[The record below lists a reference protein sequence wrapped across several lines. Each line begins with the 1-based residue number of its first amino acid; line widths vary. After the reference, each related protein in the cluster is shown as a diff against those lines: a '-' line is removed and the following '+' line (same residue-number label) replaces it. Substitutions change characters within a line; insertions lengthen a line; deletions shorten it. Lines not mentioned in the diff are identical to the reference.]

1 MNEYQARQGW
11 QRPRA
16 HRLALEAR
24 IVFDATLAVA
34 NPDVSSE
41 AHPAAT
47 AEAVEKTV
55 DAVPAKVSLT
65 ETPGIER
72 NVEAKHQV
80 FLIDASL
87 ENLNQLV
94 EAHQG
99 DEVFVLDAQQDGV
112 AQIAAILDGR
122 RDLDAIHLLC
132 HGSAGELYLGNT
144 VLDLAAVNGSH
155 AEALSAIG
163 ATLADDGDLL
173 IYGCDVGAGAVGQRF
188 VSALA
193 IATGA
198 DIAASSDATGAAAR
212 GGDWVLETSSGAI
225 ETESLALSAFDGLLA
240 APTISAPAVQM
251 TSEDTNYTVNT
262 PKITID
268 YADNS
273 TPLTV
278 QLSLP
283 AGTGKLY
290 VDQNGSSGA
299 SVSQNISSAVTIVGT
314 KSQINAALNLTTY
327 LPGGDYNNSNGSFN
341 LTVSASDGIAPAS
354 TQTISFDVTPV
365 VDIGNDTATTLEETP
380 VQIAVL
386 LNDTFEGSPVISG
399 VDGTPLILGTP
410 VSVNHG
416 SVALNANGTVTYTP
430 SAGFHGLETFTYT
443 VTSGSVTET
452 ATVTVTVTSVSD
464 APAGAD
470 KTISATEDVPY
481 NFSAADFGFSDPN
494 DAPANSFAAVVLTT
508 LPTTGTMTLNGS
520 AVSSGQVIAVADIPQ
535 LAWQAPANANGNAL
549 ATFTF
554 QVRDDGGVVN
564 GGKDTDASPN
574 TITFNVASVNDLPV
588 AVNDTVAATEDTI
601 LNGNLNTNDTLSGD
615 GGNVWAATL
624 ANPPSH
630 GAVTVNPDGSFV
642 YTPTANYN
650 GPDSFTYTL
659 TDANGDASTATVNLT
674 VASVNDLPVAAN
686 DTLAAT
692 EDTILNGTL
701 ATNDTPSGDGGNVW
715 AVATPPSHGT
725 VTVNPDGSFIYT
737 PTANYNG
744 PDSFTYTLTDTNGDV
759 STATVNLTVASVND
773 LPVAANDTLA
783 ATEDTALNGTL
794 ATNDTPSGDGGNVW
808 AVATQPAHGTVTVNP
823 DGSFIYTPTA
833 NYNGPDSFTY
843 TLTDANGDV
852 STATVNLTVAS
863 VNDLP
868 VAANDTLA
876 ATEDTTLNGTLATN
890 DTPSGDGGN
899 VWAAATPP
907 SHGTVTVNPDGSFI
921 YTPTANYNGPD
932 SFTYTLTDN
941 NGDVSTATVNLTVA
955 PVNDLPVAA
964 NDTLA
969 ATEDTT
975 LNGTLATND
984 TPSGDG
990 GNVWA
995 VATQPGHG
1003 TLTVNPDG
1011 SFVYTP
1017 TANYNGPDSFT
1028 YTLTDANLD
1037 VSTATV
1043 NLTVASVNDLPVAA
1057 NDTLAATED
1066 TALNGTLA
1074 TNDTPSGDGGNVW
1087 ALANPAGH
1095 GTVTVNTDGSFIY
1108 TPTVNY
1114 NGPDSFTYTLTDTNG
1129 DVSTATVN
1137 LTVASVND
1145 LPVAV
1150 NDTLNATEDTV
1161 LNGTLSPN
1169 DTPSGDGGNVWAA
1182 ATQPA
1187 HGTVTVNNDGS
1198 FIYTPTANYN
1208 GPDSFT
1214 YTLTDAN
1221 GDVST
1226 ATVNLTVASVNDLPV
1241 AANDTLNAT
1250 EDTVLN
1256 GTLNPNDTLS
1266 GDGGNVWAVATQPGH
1281 GTVTVNPDGSFV
1293 YTPTTNYNGPD
1304 SFTYTLTDANLDV
1317 STATVNLTV
1326 ASVNDLPVAANDTL
1340 NATEDT
1346 ILNGT
1351 LATNDT
1357 PSGDGGNVWAVATQP
1372 GHGTVTVNPDGSF
1385 IYTPTANYNGPD
1397 SFTYT
1402 LTDANLDVSTAT
1414 VNLTVASVNNLP
1426 VAANDTLNAT
1436 EDTVL
1441 NGTLNPNDT
1450 LSGDGGNVWAVATQ
1464 PGHGTVTVNT
1474 DGSFIYTPTAN
1485 YNGPDSFTYTLTD
1498 NNGDVS
1504 TATVNLT
1511 VAPVNDLP
1519 VAANDTLNATE
1530 DTILNGTLATNDTPS
1545 GDGGNVWAVAT
1556 QPGHGTV
1563 TVNPD
1568 GSFVY
1573 TPAANYNGPDSF
1585 TYTLTD
1591 ANGDVSTATVNLA
1604 VAAVNKPPLA
1614 LDNLLAPSAEDTP
1627 IRGNLLADDS
1637 DPDGDTLRVV
1647 SFTIDT
1653 NGDGQPETFSPGQT
1667 ADLPGIGRLVID
1679 ANGDFSFVPAANY
1692 WGPVPVASYTVSDGQ
1707 GGLATAKLQIAD
1719 ITPVNDAPQASNDG
1733 PVAVRQDQAVS
1744 GYLLGNDLDPDG
1756 DHLTLVGFSI
1766 DTKDAGVKTFAPGES
1781 AVVRGVGTL
1790 VIDATGNYTF
1800 TPLPGYSG
1808 PIPSATYTI
1817 SDAQGVQST
1826 AALIFA
1832 DVMPEAI
1839 PATPSPSPP
1848 PPWQPSPSMTSNS
1861 PEPAVHVL
1869 PSLSETQAES
1879 ALLGSGAGI
1888 QMVDSVLTAELLG
1901 GGNQELSAAAG
1912 SAANGDALFVQQ
1924 AVRHQ
1929 SLMTEA
1935 DLFVQQAVRSSAL
1948 ESAGRDVLVGSSS
1961 NSATPGVSTLFDP
1974 FALGALVAPELTITD
1989 LPTENVA
1996 TDPDPEPVSVT
2007 PAEPGEA
2014 RPASALL
2021 EEELVPVDASL
2032 ELIFTNEDAES
2043 LPLSGALSFSRQL
2056 QQQGAILR
2064 PLSPA
2069 APGRNS

>member
-1 MNEYQARQGW
+1 MNEHQARQGW

-34 NPDVSSE
+34 NPDASSE
-41 AHPAAT
+41 LHPAAT
-47 AEAVEKTV
+47 AEAVEKTA
-55 DAVPAKVSLT
+55 DAAPAKVSLT

-72 NVEAKHQV
+72 NVEVKHQV
-80 FLIDASL
+80 YLIDASL

-173 IYGCDVGAGAVGQRF
+173 IYGCDVGAGVVGQRF

-212 GGDWVLETSSGAI
+212 GGDWVLETSSGSI

-240 APTISAPAVQM
+240 APTISAPAVQA

-273 TPLTV
+273 TLLTV

-283 AGTGKLY
+283 AGTGKLF
-290 VDQNGSSGA
+290 VDQNGTSGA
-299 SVSQNISSAVTIVGT
+299 SVTQNISSAVTIVGT

-365 VDIGNDTATTLEETP
+365 VDISNDTATTLEETP

-399 VDGTPLILGTP
+399 VGGTPLVLGTP

-744 PDSFTYTLTDTNGDV
+744 PDSFTYTLTD
-759 STATVNLTVASVND
+759 A
-773 LPVAANDTLA
+773 
-783 ATEDTALNGTL
+783 
-794 ATNDTPSGDGGNVW
+794 
-808 AVATQPAHGTVTVNP
+808 
-823 DGSFIYTPTA
+823 
-833 NYNGPDSFTY
+833 
-843 TLTDANGDV
+843 
-852 STATVNLTVAS
+852 
-863 VNDLP
+863 
-868 VAANDTLA
+868 
-876 ATEDTTLNGTLATN
+876 
-890 DTPSGDGGN
+890 
-899 VWAAATPP
+899 
-907 SHGTVTVNPDGSFI
+907 
-921 YTPTANYNGPD
+921 
-932 SFTYTLTDN
+932 
-941 NGDVSTATVNLTVA
+941 
-955 PVNDLPVAA
+955 
-964 NDTLA
+964 
-969 ATEDTT
+969 
-975 LNGTLATND
+975 
-984 TPSGDG
+984 
-990 GNVWA
+990 
-995 VATQPGHG
+995 
-1003 TLTVNPDG
+1003 
-1011 SFVYTP
+1011 
-1017 TANYNGPDSFT
+1017 
-1028 YTLTDANLD
+1028 
-1037 VSTATV
+1037 
-1043 NLTVASVNDLPVAA
+1043 
-1057 NDTLAATED
+1057 
-1066 TALNGTLA
+1066 
-1074 TNDTPSGDGGNVW
+1074 
-1087 ALANPAGH
+1087 
-1095 GTVTVNTDGSFIY
+1095 
-1108 TPTVNY
+1108 
-1114 NGPDSFTYTLTDTNG
+1114 NG

-1150 NDTLNATEDTV
+1150 NDTLNATEDT
-1161 LNGTLSPN
+1161 T
-1169 DTPSGDGGNVWAA
+1169 
-1182 ATQPA
+1182 
-1187 HGTVTVNNDGS
+1187 
-1198 FIYTPTANYN
+1198 
-1208 GPDSFT
+1208 
-1214 YTLTDAN
+1214 
-1221 GDVST
+1221 
-1226 ATVNLTVASVNDLPV
+1226 
-1241 AANDTLNAT
+1241 
-1250 EDTVLN
+1250 
-1256 GTLNPNDTLS
+1256 
-1266 GDGGNVWAVATQPGH
+1266 
-1281 GTVTVNPDGSFV
+1281 
-1293 YTPTTNYNGPD
+1293 
-1304 SFTYTLTDANLDV
+1304 
-1317 STATVNLTV
+1317 
-1326 ASVNDLPVAANDTL
+1326 
-1340 NATEDT
+1340 
-1346 ILNGT
+1346 
-1351 LATNDT
+1351 
-1357 PSGDGGNVWAVATQP
+1357 
-1372 GHGTVTVNPDGSF
+1372 
-1385 IYTPTANYNGPD
+1385 
-1397 SFTYT
+1397 
-1402 LTDANLDVSTAT
+1402 
-1414 VNLTVASVNNLP
+1414 
-1426 VAANDTLNAT
+1426 
-1436 EDTVL
+1436 
-1441 NGTLNPNDT
+1441 
-1450 LSGDGGNVWAVATQ
+1450 
-1464 PGHGTVTVNT
+1464 
-1474 DGSFIYTPTAN
+1474 
-1485 YNGPDSFTYTLTD
+1485 
-1498 NNGDVS
+1498 
-1504 TATVNLT
+1504 
-1511 VAPVNDLP
+1511 
-1519 VAANDTLNATE
+1519 
-1530 DTILNGTLATNDTPS
+1530 LNGTLATNDTPS

-1692 WGPVPVASYTVSDGQ
+1692 WGPVPVANYTVSDGQ

-1869 PSLSETQAES
+1869 LSLSETQAER
-1879 ALLGSGAGI
+1879 ALLGSGAGL
-1888 QMVDSVLTAELLG
+1888 QVVDSVLAAELLG

-1912 SAANGDALFVQQ
+1912 SAENGDALFVQR

-1929 SLMTEA
+1929 SLTTDA
-1935 DLFVQQAVRSSAL
+1935 DLFVQQAVRASAL

-2043 LPLSGALSFSRQL
+2043 LPLSGALSFGRQL
-2056 QQQGAILR
+2056 QQQAAILR